1 MAYIERARAVAAI
14 PVTPDN
20 FNQAESDLMFAEMA
34 KDGGFGK
41 LIHYREPPPLDFPVV
56 RPNRDT
62 LYSTAVFD
70 LNAGPVTVTLPDA
83 GGRFMSLQVIDEEQY
98 APAVYYGPGAHTLTR
113 EAIGTR
119 YASVAVR
126 TLVHPGD
133 AEDVAQVH
141 ALQDAIKV
149 AQPGGPGRFEPPHF
163 DQVSQSKV
171 REALLAL
178 GATFSDMRRTFGT
191 RAEVDPIHHL
201 IGTATGFG
209 GNPEKDALYLNVTP
223 PRNDGRTIY
232 RLSVKDV
239 PVDAFWSISVYDAQG
254 RFRKNDRDAYALNNI
269 TARKDPDGAVTVQ
282 FGGCDGAAAAANCLP
297 TMPGWNYLVRLYRPR
312 PEILDGRWTFPEASP
327 VQ

>member
-1 MAYIERARAVAAI
+1 MVYIERSQAAVAV

-20 FNQAESDLMFAEMA
+20 FNQAESDLMFAEMV

-41 LIHYREPPPLDFPVV
+41 FIHYREPPPLDFPVV

-62 LYSTAVFD
+62 LYSAAVFD
-70 LNAGPVTVTLPDA
+70 LNGGPVTVTLPTA

-113 EAIGTR
+113 EAVGTR
-119 YASVAVR
+119 YVSVAVR
-126 TLVHPGD
+126 TLVDP
-133 AEDVAQVH
+133 ANAQDVARVH
-141 ALQDAIKV
+141 ALQDAIK
-149 AQPGGPGRFEPPHF
+149 AEQPGGPGRFEPPRF

-178 GATFSDMRRTFGT
+178 GATFSDMRRTFGP

-223 PRNDGRTIY
+223 PRNDGRTVY
-232 RLSVKDV
+232 RLTVKDV

-254 RFRKNDRDAYALNNI
+254 RFRKNEGDAYSLNNI
-269 TARKDPDGAVTVQ
+269 TAKKDPDGAVTVQ
-282 FGGCDGAAAAANCLP
+282 FGGCDTGDAPNCLP